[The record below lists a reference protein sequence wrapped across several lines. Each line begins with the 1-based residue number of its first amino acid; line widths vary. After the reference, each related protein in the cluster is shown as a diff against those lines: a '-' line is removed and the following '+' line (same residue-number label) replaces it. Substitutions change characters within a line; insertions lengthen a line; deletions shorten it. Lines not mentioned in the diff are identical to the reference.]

1 MAQAKGQDEK
11 TDYENPFAP
20 ISQFNIVRVTPTQM
34 NPLRTLLK
42 CRTLTMTKAN
52 TQPFCALFESLLC
65 AFAANENKT
74 LSQSDATAH
83 VAAQCF
89 TFLSDMVRCICDVAD
104 DCSETTSSPSMIQR
118 KMTQVILEP
127 LIKNKLC
134 EVQHMAYECAVC
146 LCAKLLG
153 QIAHKQ
159 ARPQIRS
166 ERKSGTHEADE
177 DENEDEHED
186 EHEDEDDEETQ
197 TRQDVEMSDMTVTQS
212 AMSMSAPPR
221 KKRKTGRYTCEQVRT
236 SEEPRT
242 RRTSLQLTA
251 SIKQQAAETAKDA
264 KKKRYRVT
272 SVADPVTNQKKGKAY
287 VALWQIMRL
296 CAHLREYPD
305 DLALRFYS
313 FFIERRLVWSAPYDM
328 LQDWVNWDAQQDHA
342 GPNESTLRAPRC
354 SLGAIAMRCDKIV
367 LIECKSG
374 HVLMYSM
381 VHPPT
386 RRGGDFWEFYK
397 QDDLF
402 QDDEHRRDQ
411 DPFVLDA
418 SMYPERTYEMR
429 AHYVCLASSHCGYEP
444 LNICTSLSTT
454 HRNRQHAANKHG
466 VPLRNYKRPTPSNIS
481 SHNQSHHPIEHKY
494 AHLMSGSASDD
505 EKKKR
510 YVRAFCE
517 CARDALCMRLYT
529 VGTIAPKASS
539 SAHRPVAWPRTS
551 VCAFCATSPSARG

>member
-11 TDYENPFAP
+11 IDNESPFAL
-20 ISQFNIVRVTPTQM
+20 ISEFHIVRVTPTQM
-34 NPLRTLLK
+34 SPLRTLLQ
-42 CRTLTMTKAN
+42 CRTLTMTLAN

-65 AFAANENKT
+65 AFATNEKKP

-83 VAAQCF
+83 VATQCF

-104 DCSETTSSPSMIQR
+104 DCSETTSSAMTIQR
-118 KMTQVILEP
+118 KMTQVVLEP
-127 LIKNKLC
+127 LRKNKLC

-159 ARPQIRS
+159 ARTQIRS
-166 ERKSGTHEADE
+166 ERKSGKHEADE
-177 DENEDEHED
+177 DENEGEN
-186 EHEDEDDEETQ
+186 EDEDDEEAQ
-197 TRQDVEMSDMTVTQS
+197 TRQDVEMSDMTDTKS

-236 SEEPRT
+236 SAGPRT

-251 SIKQQAAETAKDA
+251 SIKQQAADTANDA

-287 VALWQIMRL
+287 IVVWQIMRL
-296 CAHLREYPD
+296 CAHLRVYPD

-313 FFIERRLVWSAPYDM
+313 FFIERRLVWSAAYDM
-328 LQDWVNWDAQQDHA
+328 LQDWVEWDAQQDHA
-342 GPNESTLRAPRC
+342 SANESTLSAPQC
-354 SLGAIAMRCDKIV
+354 SLGAIAMRSDNI
-367 LIECKSG
+367 LLTECKSDP
-374 HVLMYSM
+374 VLMYSM

-386 RRGGDFWEFYK
+386 RGGGDFWEFYK

-402 QDDEHRRDQ
+402 QDKEHRRDE
-411 DPFVLDA
+411 DPFVQDA
-418 SMYPERTYEMR
+418 NMYAERTFEMR
-429 AHYVCLASSHCGYEP
+429 AQYVCNASSHCGYEP
-444 LNICTSLSTT
+444 LNICTSLSAV
-454 HRNRQHAANKHG
+454 HRKTEANKQG
-466 VPLRNYKRPTPSNIS
+466 VPLRNYKRPTPSNIA

-494 AHLMSGSASDD
+494 VILMSGSTSDD

-517 CARDALCMRLYT
+517 CAQDAFCMRLYT
-529 VGTIAPKASS
+529 VGTIAPRARS
-539 SAHRPVAWPRTS
+539 SAHRPVACPRTS
-551 VCAFCATSPSARG
+551 VCASCATSPNASS